1 VSLADRLKQAT
12 RATPGL
18 PCGVAKLMA
27 SVSQEDREALEI
39 VFSTK
44 SISGTVSNVQL
55 HRLLIEEG
63 YDTSFSSIRL
73 HRGQICRCYTGK
85 EARDSNRMKAQG

>member
-1 VSLADRLKQAT
+1 MSLADKLKQAKRST
-12 RATPGL
+12 SGL

-27 SVSQEDREALEI
+27 SVSEEDRKALEI

-55 HRLLIEEG
+55 HKLLIDEG

-85 EARDSNRMKAQG
+85 EARESSRLKAQK